1 MADEED
7 QIKITNQQELQQ
19 SILYLEF
26 IKEQLTTLNEQL
38 EILELAIKEHNQ
50 AIDTLNDF
58 KNLNKNDEILIPIGA
73 DSLVFAKIADPS
85 KVILNIGVGL
95 AKEEKL
101 KDAVGKLT
109 TRIEKIEG
117 NKNKIRETIQ
127 GLTDQATTLSTTI
140 EEKYKEFQESDLTE
154 KI

>member
-127 GLTDQATTLSTTI
+127 SLTDQATTLSTTI

-154 KI
+154 RI

>member
-1 MADEED
+1 MAEED

-26 IKEQLTTLNEQL
+26 IKEQLTTLNEQM

-50 AIDTLNDF
+50 AIETLNDF
-58 KNLNKNDEILIPIGA
+58 KNINKDDEILLPIGA

-85 KVILNIGVGL
+85 KVILNIGAGL

-101 KDAVGKLT
+101 KDAIEKLSS
-109 TRIEKIEG
+109 RIEKIEG
-117 NKNKIRETIQ
+117 NKTKIRETIQ
-127 GLTDQATTLSTTI
+127 GLTDQATMLSNTI
-140 EEKYKEFQESDLTE
+140 EAKYKEFQESNITE
-154 KI
+154 